1 MENPKC
7 RVRIKIWIETEDGD
21 TLFGEGQISVLEA
34 IEKEGSINAA
44 ARSLKMGYRSMWG
57 RLKKLEQRIGQP
69 LLIRRKGG
77 QTGGESI
84 LTPEAGAMITSFR
97 NLKRRIED
105 ASTKIFEEEW

>member
-1 MENPKC
+1 MENPKR

-77 QTGGESI
+77 RIGGESI
-84 LTPEAGAMITSFR
+84 LTPEAGAMIKSFR
-97 NLKRRIED
+97 NVKRRIEG
-105 ASTKIFEEEW
+105 ASTTIFEEEW